1 MKLAKLFLFALVV
14 AVTLLPSFVLAET
27 KGVKILAVNA
37 SRADSKMALGTLVK
51 DGYSGLLVHEGPN
64 GWVEWKV
71 NLQGGQYYINV
82 NFAAGSSRPLKLKIN
97 GIDQGR
103 ILSESTGGWKSN
115 SLKWVK
121 NGPYTFK
128 QGLNVIRMEST
139 GLFPHLK
146 MLSFTRMAQHRAVV
160 KILAINASRADSK
173 MALGTLVKDGYSG
186 LLVHEGPN
194 GWVEWKINLQGGQYY
209 INVNFAA
216 GSSRPLKLIINGV
229 DQGRILSESTGGW
242 KSDSLKWVKY
252 GPYAFK
258 RGLNVIRME
267 SKGLFPHLKMLS
279 FSPK

>member
-1 MKLAKLFLFALVV
+1 MKLAKLFLFAFVV
-14 AVTLLPSFVLAET
+14 AVALFPSFALAET

-37 SRADSKMALGTLVK
+37 YRADPKMALGTLVK

-64 GWVEWKV
+64 GWVEWRV
-71 NLQGGQYYINV
+71 NLQRGQYYIHV
-82 NFAAGSSRPLKLKIN
+82 NFAAGSPRPLKLKIN

-121 NGPYTFK
+121 YGPYTFK
-128 QGLNVIRMEST
+128 HGLNVIRMESK

-146 MLSFTRMAQHRAVV
+146 MLSFTRVTQHKTGV
-160 KILAINASRADSK
+160 KILAVKAYRADHK

-194 GWVEWKINLQGGQYY
+194 GWVEWRVNLQGGQYY
-209 INVNFAA
+209 IHVNFAA
-216 GSSRPLKLIINGV
+216 GSPRPLKLKINGI

-242 KSDSLKWVKY
+242 KSNSLKWVKY
-252 GPYAFK
+252 GPYTFK
-258 RGLNVIRME
+258 HGLNVIRME

-279 FSPK
+279 FSPN